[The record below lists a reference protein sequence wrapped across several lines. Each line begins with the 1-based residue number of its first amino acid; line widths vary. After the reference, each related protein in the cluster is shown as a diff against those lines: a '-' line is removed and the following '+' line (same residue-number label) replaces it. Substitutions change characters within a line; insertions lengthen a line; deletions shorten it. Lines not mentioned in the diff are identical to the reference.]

1 MKEIPTERLGL
12 LVVAHV
18 EPRVHGDKALEFNR
32 LGTWG
37 VRGSRRVGGIVCRL
51 CESVPPDEPTK
62 LSKDLIF
69 SFFQQV
75 HAGMI

>member
-18 EPRVHGDKALEFNR
+18 KPRVHGDKALEFNR
-32 LGTWG
+32 LRTWG
-37 VRGSRRVGGIVCRL
+37 VRGSRRVCRL